1 MMSTIPFVTFA
12 VLERYDNYLEQL
24 EYEAQRIANEPKPG
38 ERSYIEPELKAKLEA
53 VELDLRE
60 KVRQLHQ
67 DLPPSSYAVN
77 LDHQTKEIEVIV
89 ENKQLIPKIEEITI
103 QYPDDIP
110 IVIAYG
116 KFGFGELLLSK
127 FSDQQCADQF
137 DELLEEEKDH
147 VPCNSSTDEAGNVS
161 VCEPVGRGWNIMNND
176 TFNQTGCPLNY
187 KDWAYLTDDNDLV
200 HGIYSPRYEIE
211 MDKTNLERYIPI
223 SIEKWGFD
231 ACDSLYLR
239 IINHDNRDET
249 LSFVAYEKICAQPSE
264 QIKRQKFVYDLEP
277 LELPRGNYVV
287 YLYDKDPREIIDI
300 DHFEELTKFYFSSH
314 FGTGPVIELDAIK
327 QTNPLVWII
336 TGRTTDVESE
346 IILNLYNPEN
356 VFVTRDIIAPDHDG
370 EFSTVIT
377 AGGPLFKSSGH
388 YKITL
393 QQGDAAIP
401 QVSRLFDVIRK

>member
-1 MMSTIPFVTFA
+1 MSTIPFVTFA

-147 VPCNSSTDEAGNVS
+147 VPCNSSTD
-161 VCEPVGRGWNIMNND
+161 
-176 TFNQTGCPLNY
+176 
-187 KDWAYLTDDNDLV
+187 
-200 HGIYSPRYEIE
+200 
-211 MDKTNLERYIPI
+211 
-223 SIEKWGFD
+223 
-231 ACDSLYLR
+231 
-239 IINHDNRDET
+239 
-249 LSFVAYEKICAQPSE
+249 
-264 QIKRQKFVYDLEP
+264 
-277 LELPRGNYVV
+277 
-287 YLYDKDPREIIDI
+287 
-300 DHFEELTKFYFSSH
+300 
-314 FGTGPVIELDAIK
+314 
-327 QTNPLVWII
+327 
-336 TGRTTDVESE
+336 
-346 IILNLYNPEN
+346 
-356 VFVTRDIIAPDHDG
+356 
-370 EFSTVIT
+370 
-377 AGGPLFKSSGH
+377 
-388 YKITL
+388 
-393 QQGDAAIP
+393 
-401 QVSRLFDVIRK
+401 